1 LIFVHRRWLV
11 FSTATLAVFAC
22 VSALGAQT
30 TSEFTVQEVWS
41 TDGDQVIADGM
52 TSIRGLVE
60 TPDGRIWIVDNWPDG
75 GRVLRL
81 DPETKEA
88 AVAGR
93 EGQGPGEVRR
103 PTHMT
108 IGPEG
113 RVAVFDAWS
122 SRIEIYEPD
131 GEPFGRVQLEEPV
144 IGEKGFAALAS
155 GGYALTAYLRSSGD
169 AIHYFHDSGT
179 RLRGWQKHPLVPG
192 APAPGAPWQND
203 LERNAAMAQIAGSG
217 GWIHARADGT
227 FLYSQAAPHEIT
239 LFEAPSAPGSGWVER
254 PVVSMPDLFE
264 APGLS
269 VLDYTTT
276 EDGQTFVGYDMTWP
290 RSVAVFELS
299 SGHILNIV
307 VMEKEGQS
315 LWQLFEPQDSA
326 GGKGAELVGQATV
339 DRVYT
344 PWSLCENDDVLA
356 SVRDPAT
363 DVAHAVRLRI
373 AGDFRSP

>member
-1 LIFVHRRWLV
+1 M
-11 FSTATLAVFAC
+11 
-22 VSALGAQT
+22 
-30 TSEFTVQEVWS
+30 QEVW
-41 TDGDQVIADGM
+41 TTEGKQVTSGGI
-52 TSIRGLVE
+52 TSILGLAE
-60 TPDGRIWIVDNWPDG
+60 TADGRIWIVDNWPGG

-81 DPETKEA
+81 DPGTMEA
-88 AVAGR
+88 EVAGR
-93 EGQGPGEVRR
+93 EGDGPGEVRL
-103 PTHMT
+103 PSHMT

-122 SRIEIYEPD
+122 SRIEIYESG

-144 IGEKGFAALAS
+144 VGGKGFAALAS
-155 GGYALTAYLRSSGD
+155 GGYVLTGYLQSSGD
-169 AIHYFHDSGT
+169 AVHYFDDSGT
-179 RLRGWQKHPLVPG
+179 RVRGWRQHPPVPD
-192 APAPGAPWQND
+192 APAAGAPWQNE

-217 GWIHARADGT
+217 GWIHARADGA

-239 LFEAPSAPGSGWVER
+239 LFEAPSAPGSDWVER
-254 PVVSMPDLFE
+254 PVASMPDLFE
-264 APGLS
+264 APGLG

-315 LWQLFEPQDSA
+315 LWQLFEPRDSA
-326 GGKGAELVGQATV
+326 GGAGAELVGQATV

-344 PWSLCENDDVLA
+344 PWFLCENDDVLA
-356 SVRDPAT
+356 SVLDSAT
-363 DVAHAVRLRI
+363 DVAHAVRLRMV
-373 AGDFRSP
+373 GDFQSP